1 MKVKGLVPVPEATR
15 KIAVDVELKKC
26 TSAIMT
32 ELKREEEKLLE
43 LENNSICEGANILA
57 LEYFEDTEIIP
68 LPWTNCQRQV
78 SISQSSRK
86 CIIKNN

>member
-15 KIAVDVELKKC
+15 KIAVDVALKKC

-43 LENNSICEGANILA
+43 LENTSICEGVNISA
-57 LEYFEDTEIIP
+57 LEYFENSEMLP
-68 LPWTNCQRQV
+68 LPWTNCKRQLSV
-78 SISQSSRK
+78 S
-86 CIIKNN
+86 